1 MTMLELA
8 DGGQLYYETIAG
20 ESGKPV
26 LVFLHEGLGCTA
38 MWKDF
43 PARLCTLTGCA
54 GLVYD
59 RRGYGRSDALCAAR
73 SIHYLHRYALDELAQ
88 VLARLLDGR
97 PHVVVGHSD
106 GGSIALIHAADQPPG
121 LLGVVTEAAHVF
133 VEDVTLAGVREAQQA
148 FEAGKLRGL
157 ERYHGAKTEQ
167 IFGAWADTWLR
178 PGFKRWNIE
187 YLLASIACPV
197 LALQGSGDQYGS
209 EAQLDAIV
217 AQAPAARKLLV
228 PACGHTPH
236 QDQPEAVLAAVQT
249 FLAGLGGASGRA

>member
-1 MTMLELA
+1 MAMLELA

-20 ESGKPV
+20 DSAKPV

-43 PARLCTLTGCA
+43 PARLCALTGCG

-59 RRGYGRSDALCAAR
+59 RRGYGLSAALREGR
-73 SIHYLHRYALDELAQ
+73 SIHYLHQYALDELPL
-88 VLARLLDGR
+88 VLGRLLER
-97 PHVVVGHSD
+97 RQYVVVGHSD
-106 GGSIALIHAADQPPG
+106 GGSIALIHAAGQPKG
-121 LLGVVTEAAHVF
+121 LLGVVTEAAHVL
-133 VEDVTLAGVREAQQA
+133 VEEVTLAGIREARLA
-148 FEAGKLRGL
+148 FDAGKLRGL

-197 LALQGSGDQYGS
+197 LALQGSGDQYGT

-217 AQAPAARKLLV
+217 AQAPAACEVLV
-228 PACGHTPH
+228 PECGHTPH
-236 QDQPEAVLAAVQT
+236 QEQPEAVLAAIHGFVAE
-249 FLAGLGGASGRA
+249 LAGISASA